1 MYDYN
6 YKLCK
11 FKNSYLCEITSE
23 KLNSTRKSLTSCFSQ
38 VASYRTAFSQV
49 LQYIKLREDRQKIE
63 THIIEKIFGAII
75 YDKKDI
81 TKRQVEKN
89 FFIEC
94 SFYKYKTC
102 TK

>member
-23 KLNSTRKSLTSCFSQ
+23 KLNSTRKSLTSCFSL

-49 LQYIKLREDRQKIE
+49 LQYIKLREDIQKIE
-63 THIIEKIFGAII
+63 TRIIEKLFAAII
-75 YDKKDI
+75 YDKKDR

-94 SFYKYKTC
+94 SFFLQI
-102 TK
+102 